1 MYKEVIVKKYFCG
14 RCGKEVKPPKTG
26 VIELDRLILDSR
38 GQAKPFYFN
47 GTGNGVYLC
56 PKCMKELE
64 LFIKNKY
71 PAKQSEKE
79 KMLSD
84 KLEEIADILTCDFS
98 TLHEHISAI
107 QEYTGAIIS
116 NINGS
121 PFNIK
126 EDGLNYFSSESKSAK
141 LLRELRKIKEGE
153 KQ

>member
-1 MYKEVIVKKYFCG
+1 MYKEVTVKKYFCG

-26 VIELDRLILDSR
+26 VIALDRLILDHS
-38 GQAKPFYFN
+38 GQAKPFYLN
-47 GTGNGVYLC
+47 GAGNGVYLC
-56 PKCMKELE
+56 SKCMKELE

-71 PAKQSEKE
+71 PTKQSEKE

-98 TLHEHISAI
+98 TLHEHVSAI

-116 NINGS
+116 SINGS

-126 EDGLNYFSSESKSAK
+126 EDGLNYFSAESKSAK
-141 LLRELRKIKEGE
+141 LLRELRGIKKGE
-153 KQ
+153 

>member
-1 MYKEVIVKKYFCG
+1 MRKKILAALLAATVVATSAVTVSADYKAPE
-14 RCGKEVKPPKTG
+14 G
-26 VIELDRLILDSR
+26 VDPSEYHLAICIHSMDNEYWAQEAA
-38 GQAKPFYFN
+38 GAKLAAEYY
-47 GTGNGVYLC
+47 GV
-56 PKCMKELE
+56 
-64 LFIKNKY
+64 N
-71 PAKQSEKE
+71 
-79 KMLSD
+79 
-84 KLEEIADILTCDFS
+84 ADILTCDFS

-141 LLRELRKIKEGE
+141 LFRELRKIKEGE